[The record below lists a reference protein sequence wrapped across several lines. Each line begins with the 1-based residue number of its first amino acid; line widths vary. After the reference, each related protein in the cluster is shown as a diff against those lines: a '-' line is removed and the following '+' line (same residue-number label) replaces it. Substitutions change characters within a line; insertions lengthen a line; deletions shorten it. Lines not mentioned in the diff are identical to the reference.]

1 MIPIP
6 DTPLSR
12 ADYTRLAAAIQAAPP
27 AEWRAM
33 KLALLGSSTTEFLN
47 PCLIVEGARHGI
59 ALQVWNAPFGQIE
72 LQALDAGA
80 ELYQTGADA
89 VLILP
94 ELEVMAP
101 DLAWRH
107 LACDELTCERLLE
120 DLMERL
126 RSVLAAIR
134 ARSPMKILLGNLA
147 PPAWLAAGIAD
158 PMLDRPLT
166 SIVQAVNERIAGL
179 CRATPDATVFD
190 VWGSA
195 CSVGWAGWRD
205 ARMALLAKAP
215 LSGAALAALAK
226 LAARYLRAWTTPP
239 KKCLVLDFDNTL
251 WGGVLGEC
259 GIDGLQLGADYPG
272 NAFLDFQR
280 RVLALRDR
288 GILLAA
294 ASKNNAAD
302 VEQAL
307 AEHPAGLLKREHFA
321 AFEVH
326 WEDKATSL
334 RRIAQQ
340 LNLGLD
346 SLVFFDDNPVEREW
360 VRSQLPEVTVI
371 EAPKSAMLYGQ
382 ALEDSLA
389 FDALRFTDEDRRRAE
404 LYRQES
410 ARSELLAEAASLDG
424 FLRSLQMEVEVGP
437 FDDAS
442 LPRIVQLLA
451 KTNQFN
457 LTTRRHDRAR
467 LAELLEA
474 GAIGVWARVR
484 DRFGDNGLVA
494 AAVAVEASQG
504 VWMIDTFLM
513 SCRVIGRSVE
523 TALLAVLERRV
534 HERGGR
540 ELIGQY
546 LPTSKNQPAADF
558 YARHGYQLG
567 ATEGHWHLRLDELRP
582 LPETFALTGTI
593 FVP

>member
-1 MIPIP
+1 
-6 DTPLSR
+6 
-12 ADYTRLAAAIQAAPP
+12 
-27 AEWRAM
+27 
-33 KLALLGSSTTEFLN
+33 
-47 PCLIVEGARHGI
+47 
-59 ALQVWNAPFGQIE
+59 
-72 LQALDAGA
+72 
-80 ELYQTGADA
+80 
-89 VLILP
+89 
-94 ELEVMAP
+94 
-101 DLAWRH
+101 
-107 LACDELTCERLLE
+107 
-120 DLMERL
+120 
-126 RSVLAAIR
+126 
-134 ARSPMKILLGNLA
+134 
-147 PPAWLAAGIAD
+147 
-158 PMLDRPLT
+158 
-166 SIVQAVNERIAGL
+166 
-179 CRATPDATVFD
+179 
-190 VWGSA
+190 
-195 CSVGWAGWRD
+195 
-205 ARMALLAKAP
+205 
-215 LSGAALAALAK
+215 
-226 LAARYLRAWTTPP
+226 
-239 KKCLVLDFDNTL
+239 
-251 WGGVLGEC
+251 VLGEC

-294 ASKNNAAD
+294 ASKNNASD

-307 AEHPAGLLKREHFA
+307 AEHPACLLKRGHFA

-360 VRSQLPEVTVI
+360 VRSQLPDVTVI

-389 FDALRFTDEDRRRAE
+389 FDALCFTDEDRRRAE

-437 FDDAS
+437 FDDVN

-494 AAVAVEASQG
+494 AAVAVETTQG
-504 VWMIDTFLM
+504 VWSIDTFLM

-558 YARHGYQLG
+558 YARHGYQPG

>member
-1 MIPIP
+1 MIRIP
-6 DTPLSR
+6 DTPLNR
-12 ADYTRLAAAIQAAPP
+12 ADYTRLAAAIQAEP
-27 AEWRAM
+27 AADWRDL
-33 KLALLGSSTTEFLN
+33 KLALLGSNTTEFLN
-47 PCLIVEGARHGI
+47 PCLIVEAARRGI
-59 ALQVWNAPFGQIE
+59 SLQVWNAPFGQLE

-94 ELEVMAP
+94 ELESMSP
-101 DLAWRH
+101 ELAWRH
-107 LACDELTCERLLE
+107 LACSDATCDRLQD
-120 DLMERL
+120 DLIERL
-126 RSVLAAIR
+126 RSILESIR
-134 ARSPMKILLGNLA
+134 ARSSMKVWIGNLT

-158 PMLDRPLT
+158 PMLDKPLT
-166 SIVQAVNERIAGL
+166 AIVQAVNQRIAGL
-179 CRATPDATVFD
+179 CRAIPDATVFD
-190 VWGSA
+190 VWGTA
-195 CSVGWAGWRD
+195 CSVGWSQWRD

-226 LAARYLRAWTTPP
+226 LAGRHLRAWTTPP

-259 GIDGLQLGADYPG
+259 GISGLQLGPDYPG

-307 AEHPAGLLKREHFA
+307 SEHPACLLKREHFS

-334 RRIAQQ
+334 RRIATQ
-340 LNLGLD
+340 LNLSLD

-360 VRSQLPEVTVI
+360 VRAQLPEVTVI
-371 EAPKSAMLYGQ
+371 DAPKSALQYGQ

-389 FDALRFTDEDRRRAE
+389 FDAVRFTEEDRRRAE

-410 ARSELLAEAASLDG
+410 ARSELLAESGSLDG
-424 FLRSLQMEVEVGP
+424 FLRSLQMQVEVGP

-457 LTTRRHDRAR
+457 LTTRRHDHAR
-467 LAELLEA
+467 LTELLET

-494 AAVAVEASQG
+494 AALAVEQPDG
-504 VWMIDTFLM
+504 GWTIDSFLM
-513 SCRVIGRSVE
+513 SCRVIGRNVE
-523 TALLAVLERRV
+523 TALLAVLERLV

-540 ELIGQY
+540 ALTGLY
-546 LPTSKNQPAADF
+546 FPTSKNQPAADF
-558 YARHGYQLG
+558 YSRHGYQQG
-567 ATEGHWHLRLDELRP
+567 ASEGHWHLRLDELRP

-593 FVP
+593 LVP